1 MPDVLYV
8 GLQDDDK
15 IVSFGIDAGAG
26 KLVPSGETPAAGAP
40 SVFAVSPD
48 RRVLYVGYRG
58 TPAIESCRIDSASG
72 ALTSLG
78 RVATEHPP
86 TYLATDR
93 AGKYLLSAYY
103 QGGYA
108 AVHPLGSDGAVSG
121 PALDRQNTAPGAHAI
136 LTDPSN
142 RFAFVPHIARQ
153 NDNVLEPPKNIPG
166 PNFIAQFRFDAATGR
181 LQPQRAVQAR
191 PARADRAAALLLP
204 SHARSRLFLRR
215 AGVQR
220 DGLPRRSRLGHPL
233 RRGNDPL
240 AARRCDRAQYL
251 FADLSDAI
259 GPVPLRR
266 QPRPQQ
272 HRRVRRRPGDRAPDA
287 GRACADRGGPHRVR
301 SRFDGDV
308 PVRRGN
314 GVRTSRLVPGRR

>member
-1 MPDVLYV
+1 MADVLYV

-15 IVSFGIDAGAG
+15 IVTFGIDAGAA
-26 KLVPSGETPAAGAP
+26 KLVPRAETPAAGAP

-48 RRVLYVGYRG
+48 RRALYVGYRG
-58 TPAIESCRIDSASG
+58 TPGIESCRIDSASG

-86 TYLATDR
+86 TYLAADR

-103 QGGYA
+103 QGAYA

-153 NDNVLEPPKNIPG
+153 QDNVLEPPKNIPG

-181 LQPQRAVQAR
+181 LHPNGKLGRTQILVPEHQHRMLGKRRLDPGEAVCVERLRQIDPEGLGAQRWAESAK
-191 PARADRAAALLLP
+191 
-204 SHARSRLFLRR
+204 LRR
-215 AGVQR
+215 LCHG
-220 DGLPRRSRLGHPL
+220 RSSMG
-233 RRGNDPL
+233 
-240 AARRCDRAQYL
+240 A
-251 FADLSDAI
+251 
-259 GPVPLRR
+259 
-266 QPRPQQ
+266 
-272 HRRVRRRPGDRAPDA
+272 
-287 GRACADRGGPHRVR
+287 
-301 SRFDGDV
+301 
-308 PVRRGN
+308 
-314 GVRTSRLVPGRR
+314 

>member
-26 KLVPSGETPAAGAP
+26 KLVPSRETPAAGGP

-78 RVATEHPP
+78 RVVAEHAP

-93 AGKYLLSAYY
+93 TGKHLLSAHY

-108 AVHPLGSDGAVSG
+108 AVYPLGSDGAVSG
-121 PALDRQNTAPGAHAI
+121 PARDRQNTAPGAHAI

-142 RFAFVPHIARQ
+142 RFAYVPHIARTSSRSFGSIR
-153 NDNVLEPPKNIPG
+153 PPGGSTPTSRSRSIRPGRSDRGTIASIPRAIS
-166 PNFIAQFRFDAATGR
+166 PISPTSRDAA
-181 LQPQRAVQAR
+181 
-191 PARADRAAALLLP
+191 
-204 SHARSRLFLRR
+204 
-215 AGVQR
+215 
-220 DGLPRRSRLGHPL
+220 
-233 RRGNDPL
+233 
-240 AARRCDRAQYL
+240 
-251 FADLSDAI
+251 
-259 GPVPLRR
+259 
-266 QPRPQQ
+266 
-272 HRRVRRRPGDRAPDA
+272 
-287 GRACADRGGPHRVR
+287 
-301 SRFDGDV
+301 
-308 PVRRGN
+308 
-314 GVRTSRLVPGRR
+314 

>member
-1 MPDVLYV
+1 M
-8 GLQDDDK
+8 
-15 IVSFGIDAGAG
+15 
-26 KLVPSGETPAAGAP
+26 
-40 SVFAVSPD
+40 
-48 RRVLYVGYRG
+48 YVGYRG

-108 AVHPLGSDGAVSG
+108 AVHALGTDGAVRG

-166 PNFIAQFRFDAATGR
+166 PNFIAQFRFDPASGR
-181 LQPQRAVQAR
+181 LSPNAPFKLEPREPIGPRHYCFHPTLDLAYFSDEQGCSVTAYRV
-191 PARADRAAALLLP
+191 DRAAGTL
-204 SHARSRLFLRR
+204 
-215 AGVQR
+215 V
-220 DGLPRRSRLGHPL
+220 GH
-233 RRGNDPL
+233 GNDSV
-240 AARRCDRAQYL
+240 AARGRHRAQYL
-251 FADLSDAI
+251 FTDPPDAV
-259 GPVPLRR
+259 GPIPLRR

-272 HRRVRRRPGDRAPDA
+272 HRRLRGRPGDRAPDA
-287 GRACADRGGPHRVR
+287 GRARSDRGGPHRLR
-301 SRFDGDV
+301 PRFR
-308 PVRRGN
+308 P
-314 GVRTSRLVPGRR
+314 GVSCSPPGPRPGGSPRTGSTARPAR

>member
-15 IVSFGIDAGAG
+15 IVSFGIDAGSG

-58 TPAIESCRIDSASG
+58 TPAIESCRIDPASG

-78 RVATEHPP
+78 RVATEHWP

-93 AGKYLLSAYY
+93 TGKYLLSAHY

-153 NDNVLEPPKNIPG
+153 NDNVLEPPKTI
-166 PNFIAQFRFDAATGR
+166 
-181 LQPQRAVQAR
+181 
-191 PARADRAAALLLP
+191 PART
-204 SHARSRLFLRR
+204 SSRNFGPTRPP
-215 AGVQR
+215 
-220 DGLPRRSRLGHPL
+220 DGSVPTRRSSSIRSGH
-233 RRGNDPL
+233 GTI
-240 AARRCDRAQYL
+240 AY
-251 FADLSDAI
+251 I
-259 GPVPLRR
+259 
-266 QPRPQQ
+266 PRSISPIS
-272 HRRVRRRPGDRAPDA
+272 P
-287 GRACADRGGPHRVR
+287 
-301 SRFDGDV
+301 
-308 PVRRGN
+308 
-314 GVRTSRLVPGRR
+314 TSRGAA